1 PPPSLPTRRSSD
13 LPVMAPT
20 VTPRASATTADRAAL
35 AASLTSATM
44 AFLSSS
50 LIATG
55 FTPGCYRFI
64 RSKPD
69 GFWCLIRYESGAP
82 LRRPGEASFSG
93 LRLAQ
98 PTVWDSPRQ
107 TGTTI
112 CTAPTSGEVLSY
124 ASNEACSTPSP
135 GPMGGLTATTL
146 TYIPLAV
153 DGFRHTRSDSSASTV
168 WLS

>member
-82 LRRPGEASFSG
+82 LRRLEEASFNG
-93 LRLAQ
+93 LRLAP
-98 PTVWDSPRQ
+98 PTVLDSPRQ
-107 TGTTI
+107 AGTPI
-112 CTAPTSGEVLSY
+112 LHRSDHGAI
-124 ASNEACSTPSP
+124 
-135 GPMGGLTATTL
+135 GLTRRGK
-146 TYIPLAV
+146 P
-153 DGFRHTRSDSSASTV
+153 GR
-168 WLS
+168 